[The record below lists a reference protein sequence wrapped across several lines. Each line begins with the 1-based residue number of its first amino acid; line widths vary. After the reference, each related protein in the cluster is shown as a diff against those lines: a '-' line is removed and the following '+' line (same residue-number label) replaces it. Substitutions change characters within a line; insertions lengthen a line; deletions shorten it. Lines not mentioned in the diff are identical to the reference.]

1 MYICDVECDAS
12 TAAARNVHG
21 RSEKD
26 VLGLAQHWEDTPPHM
41 NTLDARGLL
50 QVMGFV
56 SNLAGNTEYL
66 TQDDAIEHFEMGEAS
81 DDVKEDTS
89 EISQEDEVRSAK
101 TSFGS
106 LRYLSQINNNNVSSR
121 KETLR
126 YIK

>member
-1 MYICDVECDAS
+1 
-12 TAAARNVHG
+12 
-21 RSEKD
+21 
-26 VLGLAQHWEDTPPHM
+26 M

-50 QVMGFV
+50 QVKRMDNIGSGCIEF
-56 SNLAGNTEYL
+56 Y

-89 EISQEDEVRSAK
+89 EISQTQEDEVRSGK
-101 TSFGS
+101 TSMGS

-121 KETLR
+121 KKTLR